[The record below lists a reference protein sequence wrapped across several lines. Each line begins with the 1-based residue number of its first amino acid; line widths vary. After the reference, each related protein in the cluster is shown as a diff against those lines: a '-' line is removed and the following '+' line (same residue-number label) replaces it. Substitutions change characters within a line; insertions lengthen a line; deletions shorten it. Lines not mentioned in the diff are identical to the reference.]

1 MTRANA
7 LLNMPRAALRAA
19 RAIDGPTND
28 TLPFLQPSENTQEL
42 KQAATLQETT
52 VWTRALS
59 AQAGFEDDYWQFL

>member
-7 LLNMPRAALRAA
+7 LLNMPRAALRVA

-42 KQAATLQETT
+42 KQAATLQ
-52 VWTRALS
+52 
-59 AQAGFEDDYWQFL
+59 